1 MEIEES
7 IEVQKKGWVV
17 QRVGWILMGVFVA
30 MAAFGFFGD
39 GIVSKKNILSGNQ
52 KLEYQ
57 HYSRFESRMELK
69 FELNAN
75 TQQNIISFPVNYL
88 EKFQIESILPEPHHN
103 QSGNERVNYFFEG
116 NGPMKIIF
124 FLVPKSIGKMEAD
137 VFANNQR
144 FQFNHL
150 IYP

>member
-1 MEIEES
+1 MEMEEN
-7 IEVQKKGWVV
+7 IDVQKKGWVI
-17 QRVGWILMGVFVA
+17 QRVGWIVMAVFVA

-39 GIVSKKNILSGNQ
+39 GIVSKKNIQSGVQ

-57 HYSRFESRMELK
+57 KYSRFESAMELK
-69 FELNAN
+69 FDLNSA

-88 EKFQIESILPEPHHN
+88 GNFRIESILPEPKQN
-103 QSGNERVNYFFEG
+103 QSGNERVNYVFEG

-124 FLVPKSIGKMEAD
+124 YLVPKNIGELEAD
-137 VFANNQR
+137 VFVNNQR
-144 FQFNHL
+144 FHFNHF